1 MCKCY
6 DGGSIVLP
14 HSHRLPTT
22 VVPSRYDL
30 SLRPDLGAAT
40 FTGKA
45 VIDIDVHQPVTEI
58 ILNAAELQ
66 LTSAHVTD
74 DAGTSLTGT
83 VTNGAGQALDG
94 TIAIADLKDDLELGI
109 IRFAG
114 TLGKGK
120 WQLIIDF
127 AGILNDKLHGFYR
140 SKYTDDD
147 GVEHIIA
154 STQMEPND
162 ARRAFPCFDEPSFKA
177 SFATTLIVDED
188 LTAISNGRIV
198 ETVSLSSE
206 PGKKAVRF
214 KETMKMATYVVAFV
228 VGKFERTDVINVDGT
243 EVSIYYPQG
252 KGLHMTPFGLKAAAH
267 SLVWFGKYFGIN
279 YHSFGDKLDHI
290 ALPDFAFGAM
300 ENLGCV
306 TYRETALLCDEA
318 TATVGEKIRV
328 AEVIAHETAHMW
340 FGDLVTMK
348 WWNGLWLNEAFAT
361 FMSWKAIDA
370 WKPEW
375 KLWDRFAVSR
385 AAAFSTDGLKSTRPV
400 EASVNKPAEALG
412 MVDVITYQKGG
423 SLLRMLEQFIGV
435 DVFRDGIRHYLN
447 TNKFGNAET
456 TDLWDAIEH
465 VAGGSFPI
473 RSMMDSWIF
482 QGGHPVVSVE
492 PSAVEGCI
500 TLTQHNFK
508 YLTHEADADLLW
520 TVPVKLRAKTASGEV
535 DMYVVLDARRKTVF
549 IGEGIE
555 WLIINADGNGFFR
568 SRYSADLA
576 VKLSAQIHGCS
587 VAERYNF
594 VGDLWACVRA
604 GLFTA
609 TDYLNAIAVFSSES
623 DPNVLGSLLGTL
635 GRLSSLLPKGQR
647 GAFEEKVRDLA
658 TPIFARL
665 GWEPKDGET
674 PQERQLRGTL
684 VSVLGTTGGDEAV
697 QAKAAEL
704 FASYKADHKS
714 VPADLVPAIV
724 GIRAYTGG
732 RAEFDEFKAMR
743 AATKNPQ
750 EQVRFLY
757 ALTGF
762 RDKDL
767 LRELLDACMTDAV
780 RTQDAPFLVGSL
792 IGSDE
797 IGAEAWQFVKDNWA
811 SMEARYPETG
821 FIRMV
826 GGVSGLST
834 REQMS
839 DVEAWLAANPVRGGA
854 KAVSQALEQLHINVL
869 LDERERSAIVAAFAP
884 PMAAITEVAD
894 AAEAETTNR
903 TDTTA

>member
-6 DGGSIVLP
+6 EGGGIVLP

-30 SLRPDLGAAT
+30 TLRPDLGAAT
-40 FTGKA
+40 FTGKV
-45 VIDIDVHQPVTEI
+45 VIDIDVRQPVDEI
-58 ILNAAELQ
+58 ILNAAELL

-83 VTNGAGQALDG
+83 VLNGAGQALDG
-94 TIAIADLKDDLELGI
+94 SVAIADLKDDLELGI

-114 TLGKGK
+114 KLGKGK
-120 WQLIIDF
+120 WKLHVDF
-127 AGILNDKLHGFYR
+127 RGILNDKLHGFYR
-140 SKYTDDD
+140 STYKGAD
-147 GVEHIIA
+147 GVEHVIA

-177 SFATTLIVDED
+177 TFATTLIVDEN

-206 PGKKAVRF
+206 QGKKAVRF
-214 KETMKMATYVVAFV
+214 KETMKMATYLVAFV
-228 VGKFERTDVINVDGT
+228 VGEFERTDVINVHGT
-243 EVSIYYPQG
+243 EVSIYYPPG
-252 KGLHMTPFGLKAAAH
+252 KGHMAPFGLKAAAH
-267 SLVWFGKYFGIN
+267 SLEWYWKYFGIN

-290 ALPDFAFGAM
+290 AIPDFAFGAM

-361 FMSWKAIDA
+361 FMSWKCIDA

-385 AAAFSTDGLKSTRPV
+385 AGAFSTDGLKATRPV
-400 EASVNKPAEALG
+400 EASVDKPAEALG

-423 SLLRMLEQFIGV
+423 SLLRMLEQFIGL
-435 DVFRDGIRHYLN
+435 DVFRDGIRHYLA

-465 VAGGSFPI
+465 VAGRPV

-482 QGGHPVVSVE
+482 QPGHPVVSVE
-492 PSAVEGCI
+492 LSDVEGCI

-508 YLTHEADADLLW
+508 YLTHEADSDLLW

-535 DMYVVLDARRKTVF
+535 DMFVELDTRSKKVF

-555 WLIINADGNGFFR
+555 WLIVNAEGNGFFR
-568 SRYSADLA
+568 TRYSADLA
-576 VKLSAQIHGCS
+576 AKLSAQIQSCS
-587 VAERYNF
+587 VPERYNF
-594 VGDLWACVRA
+594 VGDLWACVRS
-604 GLFTA
+604 GLFTG

-623 DPNVLGSLLGTL
+623 DPNVLGTLLGTL

-647 GAFEEKVRDLA
+647 GAFEEKVRELA
-658 TPIFARL
+658 NPIFARL

-697 QAKAAEL
+697 RAKAAEL
-704 FASYKADHKS
+704 FTSYKADRKS
-714 VPADLVPAIV
+714 VPADLVPALV

-743 AATKNPQ
+743 AATVNPQ

-757 ALTGF
+757 ALAGF

-767 LRELLDACMTDAV
+767 LLELLAACMTDEV
-780 RTQDAPFLVGSL
+780 RTQDAPFLVGGL

-811 SMEARYPETG
+811 DMVARYPETG

-826 GGVSGLST
+826 GGITGLST
-834 REQMS
+834 REQMA
-839 DVEAWLAANPVRGGA
+839 DVQTWLSANPVRGGD

-869 LDERERSAIVAAFAP
+869 LDERERPAIMAAFAP
-884 PMAAITEVAD
+884 AAAVTEVAD
-894 AAEAETTNR
+894 AGEGDKTEK
-903 TDTTA
+903 TA